1 MSATHP
7 YRLSDAE
14 RDEAISALAD
24 AYADGRLTAAEFD
37 ERMAAASAAR
47 FAADL
52 DGLFSDLPPRP
63 ATPVPVAAPQ
73 RRPERR
79 RTAFPLM
86 LVPIA
91 AVLAVLAIIGMPWFL
106 LPMVFF
112 WFAWGGPRRA
122 LWQQQPGYPR
132 RCGRW

>member
-52 DGLFSDLPPRP
+52 DRLFGDLPPRP
-63 ATPVPVAAPQ
+63 ATPVPAAAPQ
-73 RRPERR
+73 RPRR
-79 RTAFPLM
+79 AAFPLG

-106 LPMVFF
+106 LPMVVF

-122 LWQQQPGYPR
+122 AWQQPGYPR